1 MRLVVKVLPC
11 AAILAMATVAS
22 ADVWDEIADGGG
34 DAGDFPGGGF
44 QTQVS
49 GTIFDII
56 TGNNLDG
63 IDSYLITVSDASIF
77 FIHDVDGGD
86 FSDTKAFLWGLDG
99 SPKMANDD
107 EPGNPLGGFN
117 FGFGDANGHAGAVLG
132 NPGKVQNG
140 EQYILSIG
148 AFLDEAQDAA
158 NNRMFIDD
166 LGDFQALTG
175 PTGAGPFDHYVASGD
190 AGNYRVEL
198 IGAHFG
204 KIPAPGAGAL
214 LGIALIAGRRRRRR
228 N

>member
-1 MRLVVKVLPC
+1 MRTVVKLLPC
-11 AAILAMATVAS
+11 AAMFAMATVAS
-22 ADVWDEIADGGG
+22 ADVWDEIANGGG

-49 GTIFDII
+49 NTIYDVI
-56 TGNNLDG
+56 TGNNFDG
-63 IDSYLITVSDASIF
+63 IDSYKITITDASIF
-77 FIHDVDGGD
+77 FIHDISIADG
-86 FSDTKAFLWGLDG
+86 SDTKAFLWNLDG

-107 EPGNPLGGFN
+107 EPGNPGGDFN
-117 FGFGDANGHAGAVLG
+117 FGFGDANTHGGNILG
-132 NPGKVQNG
+132 NPGVVQNG

-158 NNRMFIDD
+158 GNRMFIDD

-175 PTGAGPFDHYVASGD
+175 PTGAGPFDHYVFSG

-198 IGAHFG
+198 NGAIFG

-214 LGIALIAGRRRRRR
+214 FGIALFAGRRRRRR